1 MTTTATP
8 AGAPW
13 ARVAAIALG
22 LVAAVSTIVLAFLW
36 PASTAEVKNLPVAL
50 VGQPAQ
56 VAAIEAALSEK
67 APGTFAFTE
76 AADRDAA
83 VELIE
88 SREVY
93 GAIVI
98 GRAPEVLTASAAS
111 PVVAQLLAG
120 LAPVMQARI
129 VAELAAQGIQPP
141 APIVVEVT
149 DVAPLAEADSRGAV
163 LAASSFPI
171 VIGGLLG
178 GIALSFAVASVWRR
192 VAAVAIYSVGAGF
205 ALAGILQGV
214 FGALQG
220 DYLVQAMAISLAILS
235 MAGVIV
241 GLVSLLGRPGIPL
254 GVVTFLLVA
263 NPISAAAQPVEF
275 LAQPW
280 GAVGQWF
287 PPGAAAT
294 LLRDLS
300 YFPAADATFPW
311 LVLTAWAALG
321 LALAALAAVTT
332 ERRAHRTAPAAEATP
347 AVATPVE
354 TADSTA

>member
-1 MTTTATP
+1 MTTTPQPAPTPWVRAT
-8 AGAPW
+8 
-13 ARVAAIALG
+13 AIALG
-22 LVAAVSTIVLAFLW
+22 LVVAVSTIVLAFLW

-50 VGQPAQ
+50 VGPAAQ
-56 VAAIEAALSEK
+56 IAAVETALSER
-67 APGTFAFTE
+67 APDTFAFTE
-76 AADRDAA
+76 ATDRDAA
-83 VELIE
+83 VELVE

-98 GRAPEVLTASAAS
+98 GPAPEVLTASAAS

-120 LAPVMQARI
+120 IAPVMQAKI
-129 VAELAAQGIQPP
+129 AAELAAQGIQPP

-178 GIALSFAVASVWRR
+178 GIAISLAIASVWRR
-192 VAAVAIYSVGAGF
+192 VAAVAIYSVGAGL

-220 DYLVQAMAISLAILS
+220 GYLVQSAAISLAILS
-235 MAGVIV
+235 ISGVIV

-254 GVVTFLLVA
+254 SVVTFLLVA

-275 LAQPW
+275 LAEPW
-280 GAVGQWF
+280 GALGQWL

-311 LVLTAWAALG
+311 LVLAGWAVLG
-321 LALAALAAVTT
+321 LAIAALAAGVTA
-332 ERRAHRTAPAAEATP
+332 RRAAGTAPEAPVEAT
-347 AVATPVE
+347 AA
-354 TADSTA
+354 